1 MRKLLIG
8 LKKAHGHVKRIGQKV
23 IRGLGSGLRLGGK
36 AVGHITDASQQVQ
49 GLVEKAAPLVNVVGL
64 VGGNRGAQLAS
75 GLERVR
81 STAQG
86 VEGVANQLGDVVS
99 SGNLILRQSANVL
112 NNPAEV
118 MATARAI
125 QTNAA
130 LGRQSLMGAYGKAR
144 LLV

>member
-8 LKKAHGHVKRIGQKV
+8 LKKAHGHAKRIGHKI
-23 IRGLGSGLRLGGK
+23 IRGLGSGLKIGSK

-49 GLVEKAAPLVNVVGL
+49 GLVEKATPLVAL
-64 VGGNRGAQLAS
+64 VGGDRGSQLAS

-86 VEGVANQLGDVVS
+86 VSGVANQVGGAINT
-99 SGNLILRQSANVL
+99 GNLILRQSANVL

-125 QTNAA
+125 QSNAA

>member
-8 LKKAHGHVKRIGQKV
+8 LKKAHGHVKRIGHKV
-23 IRGLGSGLRLGGK
+23 IRGLGNGLRLGGK
-36 AVGHITDASQQVQ
+36 A
-49 GLVEKAAPLVNVVGL
+49 VVGL

-86 VEGVANQLGDVVS
+86 VEGVANQLGNVVS
-99 SGNLILRQSANVL
+99 SGNLILRQSSNVL

-125 QTNAA
+125 QNNAA
-130 LGRQSLMGAYGKAR
+130 LGRQSLMSAYGKAR